1 MMAAERHLCLVP
13 DAGPVL
19 AYEALL
25 DLFADDGE
33 ATARFER
40 ACRRFVLLPDGEV
53 MALRS
58 ALARQGCSHTFDDVE
73 AALYALA
80 LEELPKSWAA
90 GRERLRLRVRDRDAG
105 GGAPKAATAVEDLVA
120 AETVW
125 LRELWLL
132 AEDPP
137 SYLRL
142 REVSSRVW
150 AELRRHGRTF
160 DPEHFSEH
168 VHEVVRAVFPHAPG
182 AAWDTA
188 WADVLAKRAIA
199 YVGKRVPTRSGGTAS
214 AELDRAHDEVVA
226 AAEAE
231 DRRRYRRALR
241 EWVAATLDA
250 SSPSV

>member
-1 MMAAERHLCLVP
+1 MAAVRHLSAVP
-13 DAGPVL
+13 DPEPVRV
-19 AYEALL
+19 YEALL
-25 DLFADDGE
+25 DLLAEYKE
-33 ATARFER
+33 ASARFESV
-40 ACRRFVLLPDGEV
+40 CRRYTIFPDGEV
-53 MALRS
+53 LVFRAVLVRHGQHC
-58 ALARQGCSHTFDDVE
+58 RYEDVE

-150 AELRRHGRTF
+150 AELRRHGRNF

-199 YVGKRVPTRSGGTAS
+199 YVGKRIPTRSGGTAS